1 MSGRRIVAA
10 AAGTT
15 IAVAIGIGIVTA
27 LQPVD
32 PTPPTPGPS
41 TTIIPIPD
49 APPTDRPNDAV
60 TPGDTITGRA
70 TDVCTPGWA
79 TAHRQ
84 RLTLTQKTA
93 VLKAYELP
101 LDTKISEWDHLIPL
115 ELGGGNGTKNIW
127 PMTNRAQDQRKD
139 RLENRLHDDVCD
151 RGLPL
156 VDAQARA
163 RDYWRWW

>member
-1 MSGRRIVAA
+1 MSERRIVAA

-49 APPTDRPNDAV
+49 APPTGRPDDAV
-60 TPGDTITGRA
+60 TPGDTITSRVA
-70 TDVCTPGWA
+70 DVCTPGWA
-79 TAHRQ
+79 TTHR
-84 RLTLTQKTA
+84 RSLTPRQKTA
-93 VLKAYELP
+93 VLDAYRLP
-101 LDTKISEWDHLIPL
+101 AGTRVTEWDHRIPL

-127 PMTNRAQDQRKD
+127 PMTDRTSDQRKD
-139 RLENRLHDDVCD
+139 LLENRLHDDVCD
-151 RGLPL
+151 GQLPL
-156 VDAQARA
+156 AEAQARA
-163 RDYWRWW
+163 REYWKWW